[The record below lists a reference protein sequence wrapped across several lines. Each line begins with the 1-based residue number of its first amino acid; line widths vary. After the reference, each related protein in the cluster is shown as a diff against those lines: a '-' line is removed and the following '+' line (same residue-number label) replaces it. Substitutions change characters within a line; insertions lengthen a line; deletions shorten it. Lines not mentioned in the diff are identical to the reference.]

1 MDPPERNPTHVTR
14 GDALLDGLLDIYLA
28 EGFRHLGVADLA
40 RRLKCSKTTLYSI
53 APSKEQIVIVAVR
66 AFFRAATE
74 RVEHRTALPGQP
86 RDRIATY
93 LQAIAD
99 ELRPAGP
106 AFIADVEAF
115 APAREIYQRNTQ
127 AAAHRVQDL
136 IAEARTG
143 STQLDP
149 HFVGVVARLVME
161 AIQRGTMSRE
171 ANLEDSQAYAAL
183 SDLLVAGLT

>member
-149 HFVGVVARLVME
+149 RFVGVVARLVME
-161 AIQRGTMSRE
+161 AIQRGTISRE

-183 SDLLVAGLT
+183 SDLLIAGLS